1 MRALFIYYRVPAADA
16 PAAEPHI
23 RAAQSRLVA
32 AHPAL
37 MAELWRRPEEKDG
50 LQTWMEVYRHPCG
63 VSEALQAEIERAMG
77 AATRWIVGERHVEVF
92 VPCVS

>member
-1 MRALFIYYRVPAADA
+1 MKSNGFSEA
-16 PAAEPHI
+16 PAR
-23 RAAQSRLVA
+23 RAPDVFNHLIERLC
-32 AHPAL
+32 PAYRNRIT
-37 MAELWRRPEEKDG
+37 AELRPEEKDG

-63 VSEALQAEIERAMG
+63 VSEALQAEIERAVG